1 MLRSGLVFAGS
12 LMILV
17 FLSAGGLPAAEPSLN
32 VDRLVDEAL
41 RNNPE
46 ILAARETAQAAREK
60 IPQAYSLDDPML
72 GVGVTNLPTNFS
84 FKDDEMTQ
92 KEVTISQKLPFPG
105 KRGLMREVAEKEA
118 DASSVEVEDVANRI
132 AREVKTAYYELS
144 HVDRTLAV
152 TRRNKQVL
160 ENLVKIGETR
170 YALGQGAQ
178 QEVLAAHV
186 EISKMVD
193 EILMLEQ
200 NRLALEAKLGQLLNR
215 GPDARFGEPEETV
228 YRKRPIDIKRLQE
241 AAVETNPML
250 QSQRKMI
257 AARQKAVALAEREVY
272 PDLTVKF
279 GYGQRDSLRDMLTG
293 MAEVNVP
300 IFYASKQSR
309 KIDQARAELRTAEA
323 RYRAARNE
331 TAAMVAAMA
340 AMVQRQERQID
351 LYRSGILPQARLLT
365 QSAVSAY
372 SVNQAEFGMLLE
384 SHIRQHRYELDYH
397 QALTEHEKSLAQLEY
412 AVGRPLAA
420 GEVRP

>member
-1 MLRSGLVFAGS
+1 
-12 LMILV
+12 
-17 FLSAGGLPAAEPSLN
+17 
-32 VDRLVDEAL
+32 
-41 RNNPE
+41 
-46 ILAARETAQAAREK
+46 
-60 IPQAYSLDDPML
+60 
-72 GVGVTNLPTNFS
+72 
-84 FKDDEMTQ
+84 
-92 KEVTISQKLPFPG
+92 
-105 KRGLMREVAEKEA
+105 
-118 DASSVEVEDVANRI
+118 
-132 AREVKTAYYELS
+132 
-144 HVDRTLAV
+144 
-152 TRRNKQVL
+152 
-160 ENLVKIGETR
+160 
-170 YALGQGAQ
+170 
-178 QEVLAAHV
+178 
-186 EISKMVD
+186 
-193 EILMLEQ
+193 MLEQ
-200 NRLALEAKLGQLLNR
+200 NRLALEAKLGQLLNS

-228 YRKRPIDIKRLQE
+228 YRRRPIDIKRLQE

>member
-1 MLRSGLVFAGS
+1 
-12 LMILV
+12 MILV
-17 FLSAGGLPAAEPSLN
+17 FLTAGGLPAAEPKLN
-32 VDRLVDEAL
+32 LDRLVDEAL

-46 ILAARETAQAAREK
+46 ILAAREKAQAAREK
-60 IPQAYSLDDPML
+60 VPQAYSLDDPML

-118 DASSVEVEDVANRI
+118 DASTVEVEDVANRI
-132 AREVKTAYYELS
+132 AREAKSAYYDLS

-170 YALGQGAQ
+170 YALGQGTQ

-215 GPDARFGEPEETV
+215 GPEARFGEPEESA
-228 YRKRPIDIKRLQE
+228 YRRRSIDIRRLQE

-250 QSQRKMI
+250 KSLREMI
-257 AARQKAVALAEREVY
+257 AARQKAVALAEREAY

-300 IFYASKQSR
+300 IFYAGKQGR
-309 KIDQARAELRTAEA
+309 KIDEARAELRTAEA

-331 TAAMVAAMA
+331 IAAMVASMA

-351 LYRSGILPQARLLT
+351 LYQSGILPQARLLT

-397 QALTEHEKSLAQLEY
+397 QALTEHEKNLAQLEY
-412 AVGRPLAA
+412 ALGRPLAA
-420 GEVRP
+420 GEDRP

>member
-1 MLRSGLVFAGS
+1 
-12 LMILV
+12 MILV
-17 FLSAGGLPAAEPSLN
+17 FLSAGGLPAAEPRLN

-186 EISKMVD
+186 EISKIVD

-200 NRLALEAKLGQLLNR
+200 NRLALEAKLGQLLNS

-228 YRKRPIDIKRLQE
+228 YRRRPIDIKRLQE

>member
-1 MLRSGLVFAGS
+1 
-12 LMILV
+12 MILV
-17 FLSAGGLPAAEPSLN
+17 FLSAGGLPAAEPRLN

-60 IPQAYSLDDPML
+60 VPQAYSLDDPML

-186 EISKMVD
+186 EISKIVD

-200 NRLALEAKLGQLLNR
+200 NRLALEAKLGQLLNS

-228 YRKRPIDIKRLQE
+228 YRRRPIDIKRLQE